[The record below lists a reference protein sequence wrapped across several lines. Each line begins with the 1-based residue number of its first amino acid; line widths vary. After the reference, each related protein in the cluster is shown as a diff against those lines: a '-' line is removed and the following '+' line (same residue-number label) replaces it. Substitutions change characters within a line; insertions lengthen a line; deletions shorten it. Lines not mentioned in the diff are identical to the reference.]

1 MITSRMIK
9 IRFNKNYGI
18 MAHCLGDLPISK
30 EEPPQAA
37 KYYPGCR
44 TALAN
49 MLKDDLT
56 VRISRNLEDMR
67 ILLLPQALNLE
78 FRGNDT
84 YSDVPPK
91 MIQLAATI

>member
-1 MITSRMIK
+1 
-9 IRFNKNYGI
+9 
-18 MAHCLGDLPISK
+18 
-30 EEPPQAA
+30 
-37 KYYPGCR
+37 
-44 TALAN
+44 

-67 ILLLPQALNLE
+67 ILLLPQGLNLE

-84 YSDVPPK
+84 YGDVPPK